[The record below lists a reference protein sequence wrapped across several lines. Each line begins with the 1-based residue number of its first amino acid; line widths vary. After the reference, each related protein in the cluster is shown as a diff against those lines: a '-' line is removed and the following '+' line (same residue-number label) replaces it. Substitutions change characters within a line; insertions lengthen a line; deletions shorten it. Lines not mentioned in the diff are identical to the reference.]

1 MITGVTSV
9 SELGDPRD
17 SRPPSKGAAKGSL
30 EVGGQEAENS
40 VGRKKIEKKMVYIL
54 IELSFHLIL
63 RLTSILTGTRSP
75 NRVSRLQG
83 RGSVSTPCIRVS
95 DRCVHTT
102 CQAPSAFE
110 NIRSEDL
117 EVLHMTKVKERKIH
131 RIICVLF
138 PNCIGFPK
146 NIFVCVAGPVWPDK
160 ILAAQSSHM
169 RAHTHMHTHMHVRTH
184 TCAHAHPAC
193 CWNAEWKF

>member
-1 MITGVTSV
+1 
-9 SELGDPRD
+9 
-17 SRPPSKGAAKGSL
+17 
-30 EVGGQEAENS
+30 
-40 VGRKKIEKKMVYIL
+40 MVYIL

-63 RLTSILTGTRSP
+63 RLTSILTGNRSP

-95 DRCVHTT
+95 DRSVHTT

-169 RAHTHMHTHMHVRTH
+169 RAHTHMHTHMHTH
-184 TCAHAHPAC
+184 TPTCMCAHTRVHMHTPHVAGTLNGNFNKVFNVLPC
-193 CWNAEWKF
+193 CFFWIHFPPLMLVSIYKIQCGPF